1 MSGYVLD
8 MSWIC
13 LGYPRLLVA
22 RPAAMTANAQL
33 ASFDGAFGTK
43 DYKYLVGTCAHCG
56 GEGKLLRFADFTI
69 CTGNKKLLGLEITCR
84 QAGAA
89 AVTAAREG
97 RGKSRS
103 CTRSDAK
110 RRLA

>member
-1 MSGYVLD
+1 
-8 MSWIC
+8 
-13 LGYPRLLVA
+13 
-22 RPAAMTANAQL
+22 MTANAQL

-56 GEGKLLRFADFTI
+56 DEGKLLRFADFTI
-69 CTGNKKLLGLEITCR
+69 CTGNKKLLGLDITCR

-97 RGKSRS
+97 RGKKPIVH
-103 CTRSDAK
+103 AK
-110 RRLA
+110 RRKTATGVMPEEH